1 MIHHSGHE
9 TCRLPEGCVE
19 EDVEDHVGRRVD
31 DEHKVAD
38 ASHAGRPNG
47 EVSLSMLLEWSRE
60 TQRTSWG

>member
-31 DEHKVAD
+31 HEHEVAD
-38 ASHAGRPNG
+38 ARHDCRPTR
-47 EVSLSMLLEWSRE
+47 EVLLVMRL
-60 TQRTSWG
+60 QY